1 MKRPRSPTQLLQK
14 GSGGGHGGGVCLP
27 FNLCGELLQEPEE
40 GHPDGP
46 QQKKRL
52 LYSLCEV
59 CNLQLNSAAQAQVH
73 YNGRS
78 HLRRVKQL
86 NNGELPPST
95 GSGTSPAPAG
105 TLTCSSIGHAI
116 TLWPRPGSLVLCA
129 WLSVPVLLYISHA
142 WTVPGPADARKT
154 PALPLLH
161 TGIKLGNH

>member
-1 MKRPRSPTQLLQK
+1 MSKEDLANSVRITHLLTHPVPSLCSFLGMKRPRSPTQLLQK

-105 TLTCSSIGHAI
+105 TLTCSS
-116 TLWPRPGSLVLCA
+116 
-129 WLSVPVLLYISHA
+129 
-142 WTVPGPADARKT
+142 
-154 PALPLLH
+154 
-161 TGIKLGNH
+161 TGKLGQLTIDWNIE